1 MGVARRVAAAIIVLL
16 SLWQLIAWGFFG
28 LLVLLFSRGFYGNA
42 EVSSTGR
49 QVVLGLLLLLLA
61 ALNPV
66 TALAF
71 LARGSIFTWA
81 LVVGVLAGD
90 LVAYVFLFGGAP
102 HTWREVVV
110 PIVVAAALVVAFPR
124 PLRANA

>member
-28 LLVLLFSRGFYGNA
+28 LLVLLFSRGFYGSA

-66 TALAF
+66 AALAF
-71 LARGSIFTWA
+71 LARARIFTWA
-81 LVVGVLAGD
+81 LVVGVLAAD
-90 LVAYVFLFGGAP
+90 LVAYVFFFGGPP
-102 HTWREVVV
+102 HTWQEVVV
-110 PIVVAAALVVAFPR
+110 PVVTVALVAVAFPR
-124 PLRANA
+124 PIRIDA